1 VNLLLLLG
9 AWFAAGVL
17 TTLLIGPRLRR
28 AAEAAGTALE
38 PEPVFPA
45 GRSPLR
51 WRLGTLG
58 VVGLLAGSTGMAAA
72 GALPGSAQT
81 IAHHVLGSVGMDVPE
96 DSAPEVVAAP
106 ATPPWGDVAGADD
119 PTTTSELGAGDA
131 APTAPSVAGDPA
143 TPGGAS
149 GTGDDP
155 AGTTGST
162 VDLDAGIGGDGGGD
176 GSDAGPPSSTPS
188 GDEPSDVPADGPGG
202 EPSDVPPDPGGEE
215 PPTTT
220 TTVPSPTEPPADPGD
235 TPTSTPSTTT
245 TTTTTVPPADAPPA
259 PPPPG

>member
-1 VNLLLLLG
+1 VNLLVLLG

-28 AAEAAGTALE
+28 AAEAAGTPVE

-81 IAHHVLGSVGMDVPE
+81 IAHHVLGSVGMHVPKE
-96 DSAPEVVAAP
+96 AAPEVVAAP
-106 ATPPWGDVAGADD
+106 ATPPWGDVGHAGE
-119 PTTTSELGAGDA
+119 PTTTSELGEGDGSTEA
-131 APTAPSVAGDPA
+131 APTVEAGDPPADTPA
-143 TPGGAS
+143 TV
-149 GTGDDP
+149 DDG
-155 AGTTGST
+155 GTTDT
-162 VDLDAGIGGDGGGD
+162 TADLDAGVSDDAGD
-176 GSDAGPPSSTPS
+176 SDASPPSSTPS
-188 GDEPSDVPADGPGG
+188 TEPSDVPDDGTGEEPSDVPADP
-202 EPSDVPPDPGGEE
+202 PSEE

-220 TTVPSPTEPPADPGD
+220 TTVPSPEPPPDPG
-235 TPTSTPSTTT
+235 TPTSSPSTTT
-245 TTTTTVPPADAPPA
+245 TTSTVPPDD
-259 PPPPG
+259 PPPPPAG

>member
-1 VNLLLLLG
+1 MNLLLLLG

-28 AAEAAGTALE
+28 AAEAAGTPLE

-81 IAHHVLGSVGMDVPE
+81 IAHHVLGSVGMHVPK

-106 ATPPWGDVAGADD
+106 ATPPWGDVAEAPDA
-119 PTTTSELGAGDA
+119 PTTSELAVGEGSTSAPPPAGVQAEPPEGSATAGD
-131 APTAPSVAGDPA
+131 TD
-143 TPGGAS
+143 
-149 GTGDDP
+149 
-155 AGTTGST
+155 GTTGSAT
-162 VDLDAGIGGDGGGD
+162 DTGADAGA
-176 GSDAGPPSSTPS
+176 DAGEPDASPPSSTLPS
-188 GDEPSDVPADGPGG
+188 TEPSDVPDDGTGDEPSDVPADP
-202 EPSDVPPDPGGEE
+202 PSDE
-215 PPTTT
+215 PTTT
-220 TTVPSPTEPPADPGD
+220 TTTPPTDPPGDPGD
-235 TPTSTPSTTT
+235 VPTSSTTTT
-245 TTTTTVPPADAPPA
+245 TTTTTVPPDA
-259 PPPPG
+259 PPPPPPPPAG